1 MFKSRLWNCL
11 LCLGALPRHH
21 KPQLINHKNVSKAG
35 YTTSLHNQYNFSVTS
50 NLNFPVHVTCNL
62 NFPVHVT
69 SNLNFPVHVT
79 SNLNF
84 PVHVTSNL
92 NFPVH
97 VTSNLNFPVYVTSNL
112 NFPVHVTSNLNFPVH
127 VTSNLNFPVHNFNIW
142 KKVSNTKNLQFISL
156 IIKNTGDYKFVIW
169 RALGALFI
177 YRRYFG
183 YVTYLAPS
191 KPSLYVSQMKH
202 QLDSTLYRLYFCRV
216 TLHVSGA
223 SAHHQEYLKKLVRRP
238 LVRVLSLQVSHHIT
252 LLGPNKELW

>member
-50 NLNFPVHVTCNL
+50 NLNFPVHVTC
-62 NFPVHVT
+62 
-69 SNLNFPVHVT
+69 
-79 SNLNF
+79 
-84 PVHVTSNL
+84 
-92 NFPVH
+92 
-97 VTSNLNFPVYVTSNL
+97 NL

-252 LLGPNKELW
+252 LLGPKLQFRP